1 VVRPDTLSRF
11 LLRLE
16 GYRDEPLY
24 LGPSSPAAVS
34 FSLAS
39 AEADPFA
46 RQKRERNRFYAAFG
60 LFALSLPLPLYSW
73 SQVSDYMVGY
83 QNALDL
89 GNLSEARRLQDAGTG
104 FYYAYLGTLG
114 LSTGLAVNMLIHL
127 IRYVRS
133 ADRRG

>member
-1 VVRPDTLSRF
+1 
-11 LLRLE
+11 
-16 GYRDEPLY
+16 
-24 LGPSSPAAVS
+24 
-34 FSLAS
+34 
-39 AEADPFA
+39 
-46 RQKRERNRFYAAFG
+46 
-60 LFALSLPLPLYSW
+60 
-73 SQVSDYMVGY
+73 MVGY